1 MIKIKGLSK
10 SFIGNTLEKM
20 VLTDISLNIDRGK
33 ITGIIGPSGVGKSTI
48 LNIISGLSKPNSG
61 EVRVNG
67 TDIIRLDK
75 KALRQFR
82 KDIGVVFQDYNL
94 LSNLTVF
101 KNVSLPL
108 KLKGVNKEQIVKE
121 TNRVLK
127 YVNLLDES
135 NSFPSQLSGGMRQR
149 VAIARAIIHQPKLL
163 LLDEIT
169 SSLDQNT
176 SKVIIDLL
184 KRINQELNITI
195 LIVSHDLT
203 TIKKLCDT
211 VYVLDEGTIRACYE
225 LNLMDE
231 NLPFD
236 YKRELG
242 ISS

>member
-1 MIKIKGLSK
+1 M
-10 SFIGNTLEKM
+10 EKN
-20 VLTDISLNIDRGK
+20 VLKDVNLNIDSGK

-48 LNIISGLSKPNSG
+48 LNIISGLSKPSSG
-61 EVRVNG
+61 EVIVNEI
-67 TDIIRLDK
+67 DIVQLDK
-75 KALRQFR
+75 QSLRRFQ

-94 LSNLTVF
+94 LSNLSVF

-108 KLKGVNKEQIVKE
+108 KLKGLNKEQIIKE
-121 TNRVLK
+121 TNRVLE

-135 NSFPSQLSGGMRQR
+135 SSYPSQLSGGMRQR
-149 VAIARAIIHQPKLL
+149 VAISRAIIHQPKLL

-169 SSLDQNT
+169 SSLDQET

-184 KRINQELNITI
+184 KRINKELNITI
-195 LIVSHDLT
+195 LIVSHDLS

-211 VYVLDEGTIRACYE
+211 VYVLDEGMIKDRLE
-225 LNLMDE
+225 LNLFDD

-242 ISS
+242 IAS